1 MMQRR
6 NVENPVV
13 PAETARKQNQTR
25 DFLSGLAVVLSALA
39 FIVSGFNAFQIAGL
53 RGEMQ
58 LANNTAPEPTNST
71 IAPAAPPAQ
80 PENSAPANPATET
93 NTQTTT
99 TTTPVQPNQANSTVQ
114 PGQYIQP
121 ALGDIARI
129 EILSVERVQ
138 NPATGTRDVVD
149 VQMRV
154 QRVGDRAR
162 ASDILNLNDTTARSA
177 NTNVIYQTVNR
188 DQAGGAVSLFQISPG
203 SAAEVNVQ
211 LGVPEE
217 VNTLDIFV
225 PETGAF
231 KNVPID

>member
-1 MMQRR
+1 MIQRQ
-6 NVENPVV
+6 NVESPVV
-13 PAETARKQNQTR
+13 PAETTRKRDQTR
-25 DFLSGLAVVLSALA
+25 DFLSGLAVVLSTLA
-39 FIVSGFNAFQIAGL
+39 FIVSGFNAYQIAGL
-53 RGEMQ
+53 RGEIQ
-58 LANNTAPEPTNST
+58 LANNTAPEPANST
-71 IAPAAPPAQ
+71 IGSPAPSAQ
-80 PENSAPANPATET
+80 TGNSASPNSAPAT
-93 NTQTTT
+93 NTQTATT
-99 TTTPVQPNQANSTVQ
+99 TAPVQASPSNSTVQ

-121 ALGDIARI
+121 ALGDIAQI
-129 EILSVERVQ
+129 EILSVRRVQ
-138 NPATGTRDVVD
+138 NPETGTRDVVD

-162 ASDILNLNDTTARSA
+162 ASDIINLNDTTARSA
-177 NTNVIYQTVNR
+177 DTNVIYQTVNR

-231 KNVPID
+231 RRVPIG